1 MKKKKY
7 EAPQTKYLELELEQG
22 LMVKG
27 SIVDNDKETK
37 QTISITPQEVGNES
51 DYFNDEN
58 AGWDF

>member
-1 MKKKKY
+1 
-7 EAPQTKYLELELEQG
+7 
-22 LMVKG
+22 MVKG